1 MLLTLLAIVSLGL
14 TCTMFATKQAML
26 GFACALFWAIT
37 GAQAYTLSTIPWGDV
52 YYYISFSC
60 LLGMTTFTALAAY
73 GLREKRDTLAD
84 ESMDEEESLESTPV
98 DEEKEAYAD
107 LFSLDSKNQNQ
118 DKEVKSKEN
127 RERIRSQARE
137 NRDYRLATRQEKR
150 KMLALRMKKEGK

>member
-1 MLLTLLAIVSLGL
+1 
-14 TCTMFATKQAML
+14 MFATRQAML

-52 YYYISFSC
+52 YYYIAFSC

-84 ESMDEEESLESTPV
+84 ESMDEEESIESMPV
-98 DEEKEAYAD
+98 DEEKEAYD
-107 LFSLDSKNQNQ
+107 ELFSMGSNDGDK
-118 DKEVKSKEN
+118 DKETKSKEF
-127 RERIRSQARE
+127 RERIRNQARE
-137 NRDYRLATRQEKR
+137 NRDYRLAAKQERR